1 MDIVPDEFIRL
12 NAEAQEEMIAKTIA
26 AGVIPG
32 QVASDIKKANKINRQ
47 IINIM
52 NDMDYM
58 RPPDYGAG
66 YYALDDDKKLDRAQ
80 LV

>member
-1 MDIVPDEFIRL
+1 
-12 NAEAQEEMIAKTIA
+12 MIAKTIA

-32 QVASDIKKANKINRQ
+32 QVATDIKKANKINRQ

-58 RPPDYGAG
+58 MPPDYGPG